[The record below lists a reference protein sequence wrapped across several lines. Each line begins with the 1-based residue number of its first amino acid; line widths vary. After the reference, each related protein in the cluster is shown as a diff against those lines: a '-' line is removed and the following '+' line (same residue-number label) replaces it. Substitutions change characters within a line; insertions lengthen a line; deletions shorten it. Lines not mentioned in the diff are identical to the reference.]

1 VNEMENLGKVPYK
14 DVFVGEKLK
23 KAEKILR
30 NL

>member
-1 VNEMENLGKVPYK
+1 METLGKVPYK
-14 DVFVGEKLK
+14 DIFIGAKLK